1 MAVVF
6 EDRNQERN
14 NLTQNKTTLMY
25 ELTFD
30 HVLGLSSNEEMGNRL
45 LVDTNGNRFI
55 LEHCLSMH
63 GSSFVC
69 A

>member
-1 MAVVF
+1 MVVVF

-30 HVLGLSSNEEMGNRL
+30 HVLGRSSNEEMGNRL

-55 LEHCLSMH
+55 LEDAR
-63 GSSFVC
+63 FTVYEDEER
-69 A
+69 